1 MSAFALALE
10 HFLML
15 LLPSGL
21 TPFSNYYSISNCRCY
36 SLSRTTAVVVATAA
50 VFVVVTVFV
59 STLFDFCTVRRSYPY
74 TYDVTARIVAFAAAG
89 ALFLAASHPPSFPP
103 LRRKPT

>member
-1 MSAFALALE
+1 MSATIFALE

-21 TPFSNYYSISNCRCY
+21 ISFSNYYSISNCRCY
-36 SLSRTTAVVVATAA
+36 SLSRTTAVVVAAVAA
-50 VFVVVTVFV
+50 IVVVTVFV

-74 TYDVTARIVAFAAAG
+74 TYNVTAIIVAVAG
-89 ALFLAASHPPSFPP
+89 ALFLAESHPPSFPP
-103 LRRKPT
+103 LRRRPT